1 MNATLA
7 QGIERAMSAAP
18 DAGAI
23 EFASRWY
30 TWGEMALVMNS
41 LEGLLKESGI
51 DATTPVAVLMR
62 NRPGML
68 AAALQ
73 VIKSGRCV
81 LTVNPFQGPE
91 KLAVDIHSLR
101 PAAIVAD
108 PQDWA
113 LDSLRTAAA
122 DAGSL
127 GLSLELDAQGGRVEA
142 VSGLDKPGAGPHQE
156 PMPDVAVLMLSSGT
170 TGPAKR
176 IKLPSRQLEQ
186 AFARSAAYETRRPSS
201 GDGAARTPSVLSA
214 PLVHIGGLY
223 FALDAVLAGRPVALL
238 EKFKV
243 DEYCRVLKAYRPKA
257 LSLPPAALRMLL
269 DANVDPELFSSVKVV
284 RAGSAPLSPEFKQR
298 FEAAFKVPLLD
309 VYGATEFAGA
319 VAGWSLDDYKQFD
332 KLKVGSV
339 GRAQPGIELRV
350 VDADSGAVLP
360 IDTVGVLEIRS
371 LLTDPDRWIRTTD
384 LAEIDGDGFLY
395 IRGRADDAI
404 IRGGFKVLPRE
415 IEALLREHP
424 AVHEACVVGLAD
436 DRLGAVPVAV
446 VELKPASPAIKEVEL
461 IDWLRAK
468 LVSYQVPTQ
477 LRIVTAIPRTPSLK
491 ISQHEVRSLFAAA
504 AAKAAA

>member
-1 MNATLA
+1 MNQTLA

-30 TWGEMALVMNS
+30 TWGEMTAVMLALEHQ
-41 LEGLLKESGI
+41 LDKAGL
-51 DATTPVAVLMR
+51 DAKAPVAVLMR

-81 LTVNPFQGPE
+81 LTVNPFQGAE
-91 KLAVDIHSLR
+91 KLAADIRSLR

-113 LDSLRTAAA
+113 IEALRTAAA
-122 DAGSL
+122 EAGSL
-127 GLSLELDAQGGRVEA
+127 GLSLKLDGQGGQLA
-142 VSGLDKPGAGPHQE
+142 VLPGLDKLGAGPHQE

-186 AFARSAAYETRRPSS
+186 SFARSAAYESKRPRS

-223 FALDAVLAGRPVALL
+223 FSLDAVLAGRPLALL
-238 EKFKV
+238 EKFTV
-243 DEYCRVLKAYRPKA
+243 EEYCRVLKAYRPKA
-257 LSLPPAALRMLL
+257 ISLPPAALRMLL
-269 DANVDPELFSSVKVV
+269 DAEVDPELFSSVKAA
-284 RAGSAPLSPEFKQR
+284 RAGSAPLLPELKQR
-298 FEAAFKVPLLD
+298 FESRFKVPLLD

-319 VAGWSLDDYKQFD
+319 IAGWSMDDYKQFD
-332 KLKVGSV
+332 KLKVASV

-350 VDADSGAVLP
+350 VDAASGDVLP
-360 IDTVGVLEIRS
+360 AGTVGVLEVRS

-384 LAEIDGDGFLY
+384 LAELDSDGFLY

-424 AVHEACVVGLAD
+424 SVLEACVVGISD
-436 DRLGAVPVAV
+436 ERLGAVPVAA
-446 VELKPASPAIKEVEL
+446 VELREGAPLVPEAEL
-461 IDWLRAK
+461 LAWLRVK

-477 LRIVTAIPRTPSLK
+477 LRIVAAIPRTPSLK
-491 ISQHEVRSLFAAA
+491 ISQHEVRGLFAIAASTAA
-504 AAKAAA
+504 A

>member
-18 DAGAI
+18 DAGAV

-30 TWGEMALVMNS
+30 TWGEMTVVMNS
-41 LEGLLKESGI
+41 LERLLDGAGL

-91 KLAVDIHSLR
+91 KLAADIRSLR
-101 PAAIVAD
+101 PAAVVAD
-108 PQDWA
+108 PQDWT
-113 LDSLRTAAA
+113 LESLRAAA
-122 DAGSL
+122 AEAGCL
-127 GLSLELDAQGGRVEA
+127 GLSLQLDAQGGRVEA
-142 VSGLDKPGAGPHQE
+142 LPGLDRPGPGPHQE
-156 PMPDVAVLMLSSGT
+156 PMPEVAVLMLSSGT

-186 AFARSAAYETRRPSS
+186 SFARSAAYETRRPSS
-201 GDGAARTPSVLSA
+201 GDGAARTPSILSA

-269 DANVDPELFSSVKVV
+269 DANVDPELFSSVKVI

-309 VYGATEFAGA
+309 IYGATEFAGA
-319 VAGWSLDDYKQFD
+319 VAGWSLDDYKLYD
-332 KLKVGSV
+332 KVKVGSV

-350 VDADSGAVLP
+350 VDADSGAELP
-360 IDTVGVLEIRS
+360 VGTVGVLEIRS

-384 LAEIDGDGFLY
+384 LAELDGDGFLY

-436 DRLGAVPVAV
+436 DRLGAVPVAA
-446 VELKPASPAIKEVEL
+446 VELKPEMRAVAEAEL
-461 IDWLRAK
+461 LGWLRAK

-477 LRIVTAIPRTPSLK
+477 LRIVAAIPRTPSLK
-491 ISQHEVRSLFAAA
+491 ISQHEVRGLFAAGTA
-504 AAKAAA
+504 IA